1 MFGLSRPPYDLRD
14 FIVLG
19 ALATVLI
26 YIHRRIKMEETKKK
40 RRSAKEIREDMIKI
54 NQRKPSKEE
63 LTDLV
68 NIINENAI
76 PDQEDELVKIAI
88 KRENNG
94 IEQTRV

>member
-1 MFGLSRPPYDLRD
+1 
-14 FIVLG
+14 
-19 ALATVLI
+19 
-26 YIHRRIKMEETKKK
+26 MEETKKK
-40 RRSAKEIREDMIKI
+40 RRSVKEIREDMIKI

-68 NIINENAI
+68 NIINENSV

-94 IEQTRV
+94 IEQTRI